1 MRVMC
6 SAVHLAVG
14 TVGTGAVA
22 GPVASHVERCD
33 ACEHELA
40 EINRVEAA
48 VASLPPEAHEAPT
61 HLHAAVMDSLG
72 PVAVPDL
79 DTRTSLAVP
88 VAAAAFV
95 ATAAAGTA
103 VLIRLRRQSAA

>member
-1 MRVMC
+1 MKVTC
-6 SAVHLAVG
+6 SAVHMAVG
-14 TVGTGAVA
+14 TVGTGAVT

-33 ACEHELA
+33 ACERELV
-40 EINRVEAA
+40 EIHRVEEAM
-48 VASLPPEAHEAPT
+48 ASLSHETHEAPA
-61 HLHAAVMDSLG
+61 HLHTAVMSSLG

-79 DTRTSLAVP
+79 DPRSSFAVP